1 VVAGS
6 NPVTPT
12 ISEACNFLIASLA
25 DFFKKSAT
33 PMEIFDKTTIML

>member
-1 VVAGS
+1 
-6 NPVTPT
+6 
-12 ISEACNFLIASLA
+12 LIASLA